1 MGCFVSSGSV
11 VQVLASPSSGE
22 VARAVP
28 AQCKVTQHLPF
39 LTDGAHPPS
48 RFGGLRQGIRKG
60 DPRGSPFS
68 WSAGTNRSALAVRIG
83 QL

>member
-11 VQVLASPSSGE
+11 VQVRASQSSGE

-28 AQCKVTQHLPF
+28 AQCKATQHLPF
-39 LTDGAHPPS
+39 LTDGAHSPS
-48 RFGGLRQGIRKG
+48 PLRRLEAGHKKGGPVWVPLLAGRQ
-60 DPRGSPFS
+60 
-68 WSAGTNRSALAVRIG
+68 VRVG

>member
-1 MGCFVSSGSV
+1 MLRFFRFGGAGSGIP
-11 VQVLASPSSGE
+11 VLGE

-28 AQCKVTQHLPF
+28 AQCKATQHLPF
-39 LTDGAHPPS
+39 LADGAHSPS

-60 DPRGSPFS
+60 TRVGPLL
-68 WSAGTNRSALAVRIG
+68 AGRQVRVG